1 MGQNVTVRKL
11 IKYAGYELQIEVVAG
26 VEGLNR
32 QIKTAESNRPGL
44 ALCGYFNHFGYD
56 RVQILGHGEIGY
68 LDSLTPAV
76 RFDVLNQLLAF
87 PLPCVVVTSA
97 LSPPVELIDLANQ
110 NHIPV
115 LATILGSS
123 VFTTR
128 LLLFFEDEFGPS
140 EHVHGN
146 LVDVFGVGVLIL
158 GQSGIGKSE
167 CTLELLQRGHR
178 VIADDV
184 VLLKKVSEHRVFG
197 IRPRPLKHYIEVR
210 GIGIIDVVGLFGVTA
225 VGDRKEVELVATLE
239 RWDDSKAYNRAG
251 IKDDEYVFHKESI
264 PHVVIPVRPG
274 RNLSNLIEVA
284 AMSFWGNKLGFDAA
298 KEFDNALVEMA
309 CDKNDEAVL
318 DQWRHETLH
327 REIVHPLKV
336 KTEISR

>member
-1 MGQNVTVRKL
+1 MEQNVTVRKL
-11 IKYAGYELQIEVVAG
+11 IKYAGYELQIDVVAG
-26 VEGLNR
+26 IDGLDQ
-32 QIKTAESNRPGL
+32 QIRTAESNRPGL
-44 ALCGYFNHFGYD
+44 ALCGYYDHFGYD

-68 LDSLTPAV
+68 LDSLPPPA
-76 RFDVLNQLLAF
+76 RFDVLNQLLSF
-87 PLPCVVVTSA
+87 SLPCVVVTST
-97 LSPPVELIDLANQ
+97 LTPPTELIDLANQ

-115 LATILGSS
+115 LTTCLASS

-140 EHVHGN
+140 EYVHGN

-178 VIADDV
+178 VIADDA

-210 GIGIIDVVGLFGVTA
+210 GIGIIDVVALFGVTA
-225 VGDRKEVELVATLE
+225 VGDRREVELVATLE
-239 RWDDSKAYNRAG
+239 HWDDSKAYNRTG
-251 IKDDEYVFHKESI
+251 IKDDEYIFHNESI

-284 AMSFWGNKLGFDAA
+284 TMSFWGNKLGFDAA
-298 KEFDNALVEMA
+298 KEFDSALVEMA
-309 CDKNDEAVL
+309 RDKNDESLL

-327 REIVHPLKV
+327 REIVHPLDV
-336 KTEISR
+336 KT